1 MSVSLRV
8 DGLVGSGEKH
18 LSREDCRAFDA
29 AHQVELGPEH
39 GGPAVPGLPAGR
51 AYRALR
57 FAALMEASEPDLD
70 ARWVVFESTDG
81 ERAASLPLEEL
92 ALDAWIVYECDGEP
106 LGEEAG
112 GPFRL
117 VIPGYR
123 DPAAEVTGLGRVE
136 FADAPGRDTRHSR
149 GPESGNVPEAVD
161 GVG

>member
-1 MSVSLRV
+1 MSVALRV
-8 DGLVGSGEKH
+8 DGLVGLGEKH
-18 LSREDCRAFDA
+18 LGFEDCRAFSA
-29 AHQVELGPEH
+29 AHQVDLDLEH
-39 GGPAVPGLPAGR
+39 GGPVVPGLPAGR

-57 FAALMEASEPDLD
+57 FSALMEASEPDLD

-81 ERAASLPLEEL
+81 ERAVSLPLEEL

-106 LGEEAG
+106 LAAEAG

-136 FADAPGRDTRHSR
+136 FADTPGRDTRESR
-149 GPESGNVPEAVD
+149 GLHSGNMLEAVD